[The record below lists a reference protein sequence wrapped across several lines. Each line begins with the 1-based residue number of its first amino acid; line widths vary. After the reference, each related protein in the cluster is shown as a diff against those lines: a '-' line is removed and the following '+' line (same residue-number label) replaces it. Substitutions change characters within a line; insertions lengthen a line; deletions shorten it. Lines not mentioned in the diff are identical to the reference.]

1 VPDGVDVLED
11 DEAALE
17 SEDDDEVDDD
27 EPDPD
32 SDEPPAEPDAPA
44 PAGTVE
50 DEPERL
56 SVR

>member
-1 VPDGVDVLED
+1 MPPDVGVED
-11 DEAALE
+11 GAADDPEEPE
-17 SEDDDEVDDD
+17 SDEDDDEPESDDD
-27 EPDPD
+27 VL
-32 SDEPPAEPDAPA
+32 DE